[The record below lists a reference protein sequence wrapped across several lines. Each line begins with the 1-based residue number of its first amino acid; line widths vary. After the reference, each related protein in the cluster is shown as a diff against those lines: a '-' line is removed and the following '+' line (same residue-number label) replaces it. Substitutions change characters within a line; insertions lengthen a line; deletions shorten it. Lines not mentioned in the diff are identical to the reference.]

1 MKKFGILTL
10 LLCLGLQSQ
19 SQVLITLL
27 LGDKLNSDGL
37 EFGLEAGLNVSS
49 LSGLE
54 TNRPLTNLNLGF
66 YFDIRMKNNWYVYTG
81 CLVKSNTGAKNLTD
95 TDLSVLNATKY
106 VGEIDGATL
115 QGNYNQEIRY
125 FMVPVLFKYRFD
137 NNFYVELGPQAGLMY
152 KSYIEFNSDIEGREA
167 TIKEF
172 NTDDLNTI
180 DFGASVGVGYK
191 LPTEKGWTVGLRYY
205 YGFTNVYKET
215 IVPSSN
221 NRGFFAKLNIP
232 IGAGKAK
239 AKREAEEAAKTHKSE

>member
-1 MKKFGILTL
+1 
-10 LLCLGLQSQ
+10 
-19 SQVLITLL
+19 
-27 LGDKLNSDGL
+27 
-37 EFGLEAGLNVSS
+37 
-49 LSGLE
+49 
-54 TNRPLTNLNLGF
+54 
-66 YFDIRMKNNWYVYTG
+66 
-81 CLVKSNTGAKNLTD
+81 
-95 TDLSVLNATKY
+95 
-106 VGEIDGATL
+106 
-115 QGNYNQEIRY
+115 
-125 FMVPVLFKYRFD
+125 
-137 NNFYVELGPQAGLMY
+137 MY

>member
-1 MKKFGILTL
+1 MKKLAILTL
-10 LLCLGLQSQ
+10 MLCLGLHSQ

-66 YFDIRMKNNWYVYTG
+66 YFDIRMKSNWYIYTG
-81 CLVKSNTGAKNLTD
+81 CLVKSNTGAQDLTD
-95 TDLSVLNATKY
+95 NDLNVLDVTKY
-106 VGEIDGATL
+106 EGEIDGIL
-115 QGNYNQEIRY
+115 IEGVYNQEIRY
-125 FMVPVLFKYRFD
+125 FMVPVLLKYRFD
-137 NNFYVELGPQAGLMY
+137 NNVYVELGPQAGLMY
-152 KSYIEFNSDIEGREA
+152 KSYIEFNSDVEGREA

-172 NTDDLNTI
+172 ITDDLNTI
-180 DFGASVGVGYK
+180 DFGASAGLGYK

-215 IVPSSN
+215 IVPSSR
-221 NRGFFAKLNIP
+221 NRGFFVKLNIP

-239 AKREAEEAAKTHKSE
+239 AKRGAGEAAKAKKSE